1 MPRQK
6 KTQYSK
12 VPGRDLYRKM
22 RKSASGKWVALY
34 GHTPQELGL
43 KIAQFDAEQAAGTE
57 YRENPL
63 FSDYAEDWFNL
74 KRAHLG
80 TWAQVSYHSNMRNH
94 VLPPMQGRR
103 MKEIRPSDI
112 QAALNG
118 VQNMSRSLAVKVRGM
133 YNGIFS
139 SAVQDGIISVNPCV
153 GLVLPNKKQE
163 KQRRSL
169 TEDQLKTLLDTV
181 HGASIELFIQIA
193 VYTGMRRGEILGL
206 QWDCVDLGKVPSI
219 SVKRSVRWVNNRPIC
234 TEDLKSRASR
244 RIIAIPDVLVQIL
257 KREKECSRSD
267 FVVNTN
273 GKPWTQSMYNTYW
286 RYIIRHTNKP
296 YTYWTNIGGKN
307 VQRVRDPA
315 RPDKGG
321 KKINHPIDFDVT
333 PHMLRHTYATR
344 LIGGGADVKTVQY
357 LMGHETVEMSLNIY
371 ADLFYNRT
379 EDMLPIVCRVFSTK

>member
-273 GKPWTQSMYNTYW
+273 GKPWTQSM
-286 RYIIRHTNKP
+286 
-296 YTYWTNIGGKN
+296 
-307 VQRVRDPA
+307 
-315 RPDKGG
+315 
-321 KKINHPIDFDVT
+321 
-333 PHMLRHTYATR
+333 LS
-344 LIGGGADVKTVQY
+344 LI
-357 LMGHETVEMSLNIY
+357 HI
-371 ADLFYNRT
+371 
-379 EDMLPIVCRVFSTK
+379 